1 MAVAPTLYVATLVPT
16 AARPARDRA
25 FYVPYK
31 SSEWELVGYDTRS
44 AIQGTP
50 SPTTRQYTSV
60 PSVLHCNVEEYGRRK
75 QRTPVSYDIEVL
87 KVAATCSPTTQCST
101 IGDAELNDP
110 VRNGKGWD
118 LSAITTLINVEG

>member
-1 MAVAPTLYVATLVPT
+1 MCRTNPPSGYSSGTTLGVP
-16 AARPARDRA
+16 
-25 FYVPYK
+25 
-31 SSEWELVGYDTRS
+31 SEALLHLRM
-44 AIQGTP
+44 
-50 SPTTRQYTSV
+50 SPGHSKVRLNRFTGTTRPYTSV

-87 KVAATCSPTTQCST
+87 KVAATYSPTTQCST

-118 LSAITTLINVEG
+118 LSAITTLIWG